1 MLEKDI
7 ESKVCSYAKAQGMLA
22 EKFKTPNKKAVPDRI
37 FSGNGGLVFFI
48 EFKATRKAKTIHS
61 NATGHEGAQWRD
73 HQRRRKLGHR
83 VYVIDSIEAGKR
95 AINFETTG
103 DAAWLSDQS
112 SGFQPV
118 QCPDDAV
125 VGHGPGEDSGSPD
138 EHS

>member
-48 EFKATRKAKTIHS
+48 EFKATGKAKTIHPD
-61 NATGHEGAQWRD
+61 ATGHEGAQWRD
-73 HQRRRKLGHR
+73 HQRRRTLGHR

-95 AINFETTG
+95 IINFEATG
-103 DAAWLSDQS
+103 DASWLSDQS
-112 SGFQPV
+112 DRFQSI

-125 VGHGPGEDSGSPD
+125 GGHGPGENGDRTD
-138 EHS
+138 NHS